1 MNPMISRANFFLIIL
16 VAVSSVFVTA
26 SQSIAGQGQKLDFK
40 KISSLK
46 GKPIAQMA
54 TPIVVVT
61 VPVEIK
67 DMASPWRDA
76 DLVVEAIVM
85 FGDNNSNIVGYAI
98 GKRTV
103 SNAFSSGNYQGVIN
117 VPVKELHGD
126 ITNLS
131 GTMSMAL
138 AKRGNECK
146 VLGLG
151 LQSSSSGDDNQG
163 NDITRPYSYP
173 FLPGFLEMNDF

>member
-1 MNPMISRANFFLIIL
+1 MEPIISRAKFFLIIL
-16 VAVSSVFVTA
+16 AIVGSVFVA
-26 SQSIAGQGQKLDFK
+26 ALPSIAGQGPKLDFK
-40 KISSLK
+40 NISSLK
-46 GKPIAQMA
+46 GKPVVQMQA
-54 TPIVVVT
+54 PIVMVT

-67 DMASPWRDA
+67 DMALPWRNA

-126 ITNLS
+126 ITNMS
-131 GTMSMAL
+131 GTISIAL

-173 FLPGFLEMNDF
+173 FLLGFLEMNDF